1 MPAASALIVNEGR
14 KFGMGSTFA
23 IFTMAMSIGMAVG
36 PLLGG
41 VIADLLNVNSVF
53 YFVAVVVLVGT
64 SLFTWFT
71 R

>member
-1 MPAASALIVNEGR
+1 
-14 KFGMGSTFA
+14 MGSTFA

-53 YFVAVVVLVGT
+53 YFAAVVVLVGI